1 MCHRQLSNEARG
13 LDGNVQ
19 ESATLQTMLPGLGAD
34 RGSLLVMD
42 RGMAAPRAALR
53 GIPSRSGPLGVRHRT
68 PRHALIHCYTSL
80 CGYGSRRSDMADYRI
95 IRQSPFPA
103 VLEPPPPPL
112 AKCIHYP
119 DSDGRFLPENRLE
132 AKAVVN
138 LRIALQHHF
147 AKVPN
152 VVVEGGMFIYYEEGN
167 PRKSIA
173 PDLYVVLDHD
183 LGDRMVYKLWEEGKP
198 PDFALEVISP
208 SSEIRNREEKVAL
221 YRQLGIGEY
230 FVFQPLTE
238 KPEPRL
244 RGRRLVGCEYREVEA
259 EPGGGL
265 LSARL
270 GVELRVEGTNLRV
283 RNAVTGRE
291 YAWNEEI
298 PRNTEATEARAE
310 AEAEARRQSEARA
323 EAAEARADAEAEAR
337 RQSEAR
343 AKMAEA
349 RIAELEARLRQTG

>member
-1 MCHRQLSNEARG
+1 
-13 LDGNVQ
+13 
-19 ESATLQTMLPGLGAD
+19 
-34 RGSLLVMD
+34 
-42 RGMAAPRAALR
+42 
-53 GIPSRSGPLGVRHRT
+53 
-68 PRHALIHCYTSL
+68 
-80 CGYGSRRSDMADYRI
+80 MADDRI

-119 DSDGRFLPENRLE
+119 ESDGRFLPENRLE

-208 SSEIRNREEKVAL
+208 SSEIRNREDKVAL
-221 YRQLGIGEY
+221 YKQLGIGEY

-244 RGRRLVGCEYREVEA
+244 RGRRLLGCEYREVEA

-298 PRNTEATEARAE
+298 PRNTEAA
-310 AEAEARRQSEARA
+310 EARA
-323 EAAEARADAEAEAR
+323 EAAEARAKAAEARADAEAEGR
-337 RQSEAR
+337 RRSQAQVAA
-343 AKMAEA
+343 AKL
-349 RIAELEARLRQTG
+349 RIAELEARLRQEGQ

>member
-1 MCHRQLSNEARG
+1 MIIRQTGTNCPPPSQPAQHISPRTPAGTRLHRRS
-13 LDGNVQ
+13 
-19 ESATLQTMLPGLGAD
+19 
-34 RGSLLVMD
+34 
-42 RGMAAPRAALR
+42 ALR
-53 GIPSRSGPLGVRHRT
+53 
-68 PRHALIHCYTSL
+68 ALNTASAWKTRCPPALVHCYTSP
-80 CGYGSRRSDMADYRI
+80 CGYGPRRSDMADDRI

-208 SSEIRNREEKVAL
+208 SSEIRNRVDKVAL
-221 YRQLGIGEY
+221 YKQLGIGEY

-238 KPEPRL
+238 RPEPRL
-244 RGRRLVGCEYREVEA
+244 RGRRLLGCEYREVEA

-265 LSARL
+265 MTARL

-298 PRNTEATEARAE
+298 PRNTEAAEARAK
-310 AEAEARRQSEARA
+310 AEAEARRQ
-323 EAAEARADAEAEAR
+323 AEARADAATRAQAAAEA
-337 RQSEAR
+337 Q
-343 AKMAEA
+343 AEA
-349 RIAELEARLRQTG
+349 ARTRIADMEERLRQLGH